1 MHPDFVNDVTQIIV
15 SLLLT
20 PGQIRLTSFMNG
32 LLPDFEQ
39 DLQSFLLIA
48 WLDNMTFR
56 KHIPVKNKNDIP
68 VKNKN
73 D

>member
-1 MHPDFVNDVTQIIV
+1 M
-15 SLLLT
+15 
-20 PGQIRLTSFMNG
+20 SFMNG